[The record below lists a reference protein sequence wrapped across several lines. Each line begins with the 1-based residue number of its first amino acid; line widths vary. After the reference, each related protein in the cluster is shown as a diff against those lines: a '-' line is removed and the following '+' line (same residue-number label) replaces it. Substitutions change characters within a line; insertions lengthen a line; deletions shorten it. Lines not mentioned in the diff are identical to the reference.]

1 MTRYSKWVGLA
12 ALAALVLACFLPWAF
27 YADVN
32 EVFTGFFSQGNVY
45 GKPGKFLLIFGSITT
60 LFIFLKNLWVKR
72 AALLLG
78 GLNVAYAIK
87 NFLLFGAC
95 YRGYCPEKRI
105 GLYLM
110 LIATIVLF
118 ITTLLPEGKVSKVTE
133 RQ

>member
-1 MTRYSKWVGLA
+1 MTRYSKWLGLA

-27 YADVN
+27 YSDVN
-32 EVFTGFFSQGNVY
+32 EAFTGFFSEGNVY

-95 YRGYCPEKRI
+95 YRGYCPDKRV

-118 ITTLLPEGKVSKVTE
+118 ITTLLPEGKVSKVAE

>member
-1 MTRYSKWVGLA
+1 MTRYSKWLGLA

-32 EVFTGFFSQGNVY
+32 AIFTGFFSQGNVY

-95 YRGYCPEKRI
+95 YRGYCPDKRV

-118 ITTLLPEGKVSKVTE
+118 ITTLLPEGKVSKVAE

>member
-1 MTRYSKWVGLA
+1 MTRYSKWLGLG

-95 YRGYCPEKRI
+95 YRGYCPDKRV

-118 ITTLLPEGKVSKVTE
+118 ITTLLPEGRVSKVAE

>member
-1 MTRYSKWVGLA
+1 MTRYSKWLGLA

-95 YRGYCPEKRI
+95 YRGYCPDKRV

-118 ITTLLPEGKVSKVTE
+118 ITTLLPEGKVSKVAE

>member
-12 ALAALVLACFLPWAF
+12 ALAALVFACFLPWAF

-95 YRGYCPEKRI
+95 YRGYCPDKRI

>member
-95 YRGYCPEKRI
+95 YRGYCPDKRI

>member
-1 MTRYSKWVGLA
+1 MTRYSKWLGLA

-95 YRGYCPEKRI
+95 YRGYCPDKRI

>member
-1 MTRYSKWVGLA
+1 MTRYSKWLGLA

-95 YRGYCPEKRI
+95 YRGYCPDKRA

>member
-60 LFIFLKNLWVKR
+60 LFIFMKNLWVKR